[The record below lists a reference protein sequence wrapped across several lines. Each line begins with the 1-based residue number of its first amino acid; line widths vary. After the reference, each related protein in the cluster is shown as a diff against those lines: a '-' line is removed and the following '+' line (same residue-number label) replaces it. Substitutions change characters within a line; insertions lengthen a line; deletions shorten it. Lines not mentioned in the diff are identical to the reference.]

1 MPRDPSISNLESI
14 YGKSSSFPWDV
25 EIPEPHANE
34 VALHPPTSFRQALDE
49 KPIRV
54 GMVEFK
60 IMLFLASW
68 PYHAFTRRQIAEAV
82 STDVRPVSEMAV
94 DEYVAALREQLG
106 VFHDYV
112 QTVPHVGYRFKA

>member
-1 MPRDPSISNLESI
+1 MSRDPSITNLEPL

-25 EIPEPHANE
+25 EFHERDADQ
-34 VALHPPTSFRQALDE
+34 VAIRPPTSFRQALGE
-49 KPIRV
+49 GPIRV
-54 GMVEFK
+54 GLIEFK

-82 STDVRPVSEMAV
+82 STVDRPVSEPVV
-94 DEYVAALREQLG
+94 DEYIASLREQLG

>member
-1 MPRDPSISNLESI
+1 VPRDPSIANLEPL

-25 EIPEPHANE
+25 EIPEPYGEE
-34 VALHPPTSFRQALDE
+34 VALRPPTSFRQALDE

-54 GMVEFK
+54 GVVEFK

-82 STDVRPVSEMAV
+82 STADRQVSELAV
-94 DEYVAALREQLG
+94 DDYVGSLREQLG

>member
-1 MPRDPSISNLESI
+1 MPRDLSFTNLEPR
-14 YGKSSSFPWDV
+14 YGKSCSFPWDV
-25 EIPEPHANE
+25 EIPERDADQ
-34 VALHPPTSFRQALDE
+34 VAIRPPTSFRQALDDE
-49 KPIRV
+49 PVRV
-54 GMVEFK
+54 DAVEFK

-82 STDVRPVSEMAV
+82 STKDRQVSEIAV
-94 DEYVAALREQLG
+94 DEYIASLREQLG

>member
-1 MPRDPSISNLESI
+1 MPRDPSITNLEPL

-25 EIPEPHANE
+25 EVPERNADQ
-34 VALHPPTSFRQALDE
+34 VAIRPPTSFRQALNDE
-49 KPIRV
+49 PIRV
-54 GMVEFK
+54 GVVEFK

-82 STDVRPVSEMAV
+82 STEDRLVSELAV
-94 DEYVAALREQLG
+94 DEYVASLREQLG